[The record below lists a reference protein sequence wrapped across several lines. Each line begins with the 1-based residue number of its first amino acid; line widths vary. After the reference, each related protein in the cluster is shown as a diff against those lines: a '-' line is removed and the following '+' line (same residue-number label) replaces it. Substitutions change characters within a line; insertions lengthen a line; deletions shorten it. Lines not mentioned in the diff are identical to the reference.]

1 MAAHRLALVCSR
13 TGPVG
18 VMGEE
23 ATVAGVTEA
32 LAAAVAGVTEALA
45 AAVALAAA
53 GVTVALATVGVT
65 EAFGAL
71 GGDQW

>member
-23 ATVAGVTEA
+23 AT
-32 LAAAVAGVTEALA
+32 VAGVTEALA